1 MDVTAAMKESVTVV
15 IPAYNAESTLE
26 KAVQS
31 VLAQT
36 VPVETIIIVNDGSK
50 DGTLKLA
57 ESLKEKSAISANAP
71 EIKIISTENSGV
83 SHARNT
89 GIKAASTEFIAFL
102 DSDDSWHAE
111 KIEKQLQVFAEHK
124 DAALVSTSSTVKKSF
139 KYCKKQIH
147 RQDQINRLLA
157 FTHQKSCDYF
167 FCNGKNC
174 CFAVLAF

>member
-1 MDVTAAMKESVTVV
+1 MKESVTVV

-26 KAVQS
+26 KAVLS
-31 VLAQT
+31 VLEQT

-111 KIEKQLQVFAEHK
+111 KIEKQLQIFAEHK

-139 KYCKKQIH
+139 SGKTKLIGYWH
-147 RQDQINRLLA
+147 LLIRNHVITSSA
-157 FTHQKSCDYF
+157 MART
-167 FCNGKNC
+167 
-174 CFAVLAF
+174 AVLQCLLFDESLKR

>member
-31 VLAQT
+31 VLEQT

-102 DSDDSWHAE
+102 
-111 KIEKQLQVFAEHK
+111 V
-124 DAALVSTSSTVKKSF
+124 
-139 KYCKKQIH
+139 
-147 RQDQINRLLA
+147 
-157 FTHQKSCDYF
+157 
-167 FCNGKNC
+167 
-174 CFAVLAF
+174 